1 MTISAGRNKLP
12 QKIKYIVLIILTS
25 LATLFFERIIEVIRT
40 FNPYYDTEKVVKHA
54 IDFIVN
60 GKFRNSSD
68 DIIFT
73 TKVNG
78 NIALLENMY
87 YVEKRVE
94 YEEFAQI
101 NYISSYSTDDESLH
115 NAFLDLQARFKWDIW
130 DEQKSFYTRLREA
143 FRKKSL
149 KKYKE
154 STASIL
160 LKELSEDK
168 SFYVI
173 CNNFYKEKN
182 PDRNYYMI
190 QIYMQNKD
198 DFVYMSHFDWG
209 ELVGRYDE
217 KDLIN
222 KFKVQFDN
230 YFADKDALQKADIE
244 PDSGSKK

>member
-1 MTISAGRNKLP
+1 MTISAGRNKIP

-25 LATLFFERIIEVIRT
+25 LATLFFERVIEVIRT
-40 FNPYYDTEKVVKHA
+40 FNPYYDTEKVVEHA

-78 NIALLENMY
+78 NIVLLENMY

-130 DEQKSFYTRLREA
+130 AQQESFYTRIREA

-149 KKYKE
+149 KNYRAE
-154 STASIL
+154 FRSIL

-173 CNNFYKEKN
+173 CTNFYKEKN

-209 ELVGRYDE
+209 ELVGKVDK
-217 KDLIN
+217 KDLTN